1 MEASRFYQV
10 ALLTELSE
18 LRPPFYSLEYLAHT
32 LVGFAESITGLQLSA
47 EQRISAIRE
56 LLAKRYQV
64 VHGICR

>member
-10 ALLTELSE
+10 ALVTEVSE
-18 LRPPFYSLEYLAHT
+18 LGPPFYSLEYLAHT
-32 LVGFAESITGLQLSA
+32 LVGFAESITGLQLSS

-56 LLAKRYQV
+56 LLAKRFQV